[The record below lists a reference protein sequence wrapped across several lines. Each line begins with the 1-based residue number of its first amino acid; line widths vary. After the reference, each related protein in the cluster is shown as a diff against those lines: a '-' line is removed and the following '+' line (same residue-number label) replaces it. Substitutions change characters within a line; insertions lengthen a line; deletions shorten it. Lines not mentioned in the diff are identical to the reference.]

1 MGLKQ
6 YRPMTPGSRQR
17 LAFDF
22 SEITKHRPER
32 GLTEAL
38 RKSGGR
44 DNYGHETNINLG
56 GGHRR
61 RYRIIDFRRNKDDVP
76 ARVAAI
82 EYDPNRSARIA
93 LLHYADG
100 EKRYILCPDGLRVGA
115 AVLSG
120 NKVEPDPGNAMPL
133 KNIPLG
139 TVIHNIELQPGRGG
153 QIARSAGIIARLL
166 AKEGPH
172 AHIEMPSGEVR
183 RVNLECRASVGQVGN
198 LDHQNEVLGKA
209 GRSNWRGIRP
219 HVRGVAKNPVD
230 HPMGGGASRRHGG
243 RPPCS
248 RTGLLSKG
256 GRTRKRKKYSN
267 ADILRKRKKLVIP

>member
-22 SEITKHRPER
+22 SEITKDRPER
-32 GLTEAL
+32 RLTEAV

-44 DNYGHETNINLG
+44 DNYGHETNINNG

-61 RYRIIDFRRNKDDVP
+61 RYRIIDFRRQKDGIP

-100 EKRYILCPDGLRVGA
+100 EKRYILCPDTLEVGA
-115 AVLSG
+115 KIMSG
-120 NKVEPDPGNAMPL
+120 PTAEPETGNCLPL

-139 TVIHNIELQPGRGG
+139 TIIHNIEIKQGRGG

-183 RVNLECRASVGQVGN
+183 QVSIECRATVGQVGN

-209 GRSNWRGIRP
+209 GRSAWRGIRP

-267 ADILRKRKKLVIP
+267 VDILRKRKKLVEA

>member
-6 YRPMTPGSRQR
+6 YRPRTPGSRQR

-22 SEITKHRPER
+22 SEITKTRPER
-32 GLTEAL
+32 RLTEAV

-44 DNYGHETNINLG
+44 DNYGHETNINTG

-61 RYRIIDFRRNKDDVP
+61 RYRMIDFRRNKDGIP
-76 ARVAAI
+76 AKVAAI

-93 LLHYADG
+93 LLHYVDG
-100 EKRYILCPDGLRVGA
+100 EKRYILCPDGLAVGA
-115 AVLSG
+115 KIMSG
-120 NKVEPDPGNAMPL
+120 AEAEPEVGNSLPL
-133 KNIPLG
+133 RNIPLG
-139 TVIHNIELQPGRGG
+139 TIIHNIELKPGRGG
-153 QIARSAGIIARLL
+153 QIARSAGIISRLL

-183 RVNLECRASVGQVGN
+183 QVNLDCRATVGQVGN

-209 GRSNWRGIRP
+209 GRSIWRGIRP
-219 HVRGVAKNPVD
+219 HVRGTAKNPVD

-267 ADILRKRKKLVIP
+267 VDILRKRKKLVDV

>member
-1 MGLKQ
+1 MGLRQ

-22 SEITKHRPER
+22 AEITKDRPER
-32 GLTEAL
+32 RLTEAL

-61 RYRIIDFRRNKDDVP
+61 RYRLIDFRRNKDDVP

-100 EKRYILCPDGLRVGA
+100 EKRYILCPDKLRVGA
-115 AVLSG
+115 TVLSG
-120 NKVEPDPGNAMPL
+120 DKVEPDPGNAMPL

-139 TVIHNIELQPGRGG
+139 TVVHNIELKPGRGG
-153 QIARSAGIIARLL
+153 QMARSAGIIARLL

-172 AHIEMPSGEVR
+172 AHIELPSGEVR

-209 GRSNWRGIRP
+209 GRSAWRGIRP

-230 HPMGGGASRRHGG
+230 HPMGGGEGKSSGG
-243 RPPCS
+243 RHPC
-248 RTGLLSKG
+248 TPWGKPTKG
-256 GRTRKRKKYSN
+256 YKTRRNKASAKWIVRRRKK
-267 ADILRKRKKLVIP
+267 

>member
-1 MGLKQ
+1 
-6 YRPMTPGSRQR
+6 MTPGSRQR

-267 ADILRKRKKLVIP
+267 VDILRKRTKLVEV

>member
-1 MGLKQ
+1 VGLKQ

-22 SEITKHRPER
+22 SEITKSRPER
-32 GLTEAL
+32 RLTEAV

-44 DNYGHETNINLG
+44 DNYGHETNINTG

-61 RYRIIDFRRNKDDVP
+61 RYRMIDFRRNKDGIP
-76 ARVAAI
+76 AKVAAI

-93 LLHYADG
+93 LLHYVDG
-100 EKRYILCPDGLRVGA
+100 EKRYILCPDGLAVGA
-115 AVLSG
+115 KVMSG
-120 NKVEPDPGNAMPL
+120 AEAEPEVGNSLPL
-133 KNIPLG
+133 RNIPLG
-139 TVIHNIELQPGRGG
+139 TIIHNIELKQGRGG
-153 QIARSAGIIARLL
+153 QIARSAGIISRLL

-183 RVNLECRASVGQVGN
+183 QVNLDCRATVGQVGN

-209 GRSNWRGIRP
+209 GRSIWRGIRP
-219 HVRGVAKNPVD
+219 HVRGTAKNPVD

-267 ADILRKRKKLVIP
+267 VDILRKRKKLVDV